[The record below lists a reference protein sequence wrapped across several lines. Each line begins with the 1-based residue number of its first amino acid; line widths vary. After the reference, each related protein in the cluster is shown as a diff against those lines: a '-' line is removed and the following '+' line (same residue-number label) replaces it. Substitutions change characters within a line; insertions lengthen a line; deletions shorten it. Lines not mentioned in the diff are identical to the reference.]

1 MECEICGKETQ
12 EVKQISLE
20 GSTLIVCTDC
30 SSYGKELENEETAFI
45 PAAPKRPVR
54 PMRTIRPPR
63 FEEEKLD
70 LGLEIVPDYGKII
83 RKSREAKGLTVKELA
98 MKIFEKESLLHRLE
112 NQSIKPSDDLIKKLE
127 KQLGTGLKKK
137 TE

>member
-12 EVKQISLE
+12 EVKQISLD
-20 GSTLIVCTDC
+20 GTTLIVCTEC
-30 SSYGKELENEETAFI
+30 SSYGKEVESEETSFVPVASER
-45 PAAPKRPVR
+45 PARPV
-54 PMRTIRPPR
+54 RTIRPPR
-63 FEEEKLD
+63 FEDEKLD

-83 RKSREAKGLTVKELA
+83 RKGREARGLTVKELA

-112 NQSIKPSDDLIKKLE
+112 NQSIKPSDDLIRKLE
-127 KQLGTGLKKK
+127 KQLGIGLKKK